1 MPRRKKKK
9 KLFYL
14 GMKNNGKHL
23 AEESNKKKIK
33 KEAETLQKKK
43 IEEIK
48 KQNKIEEKQKKN
60 EEKERIKRIE
70 NKNKE
75 IQKNKKKETKEEIKN
90 NKYTNSKN
98 NNEVFDFNEEVV
110 KERKQ
115 NTASNIKS
123 KTKKKTQKKKR
134 KISLIMKC
142 TTIIIILIGVIGF
155 AMTSNNFAVKEII
168 VEGKYIINNADTMTE
183 EAQNCLLKTLEEPPE
198 FVTIIL
204 ISSNDNL
211 ILNTIKSRCMTIKF
225 NNISKDLMI
234 KYMQENLPEAQFS
247 NTLLSYVNGSIGKAL
262 EIKDNI
268 TKYNEIESYLK
279 KVTSLDIVDF
289 LYYGKIIYDK
299 EDINNILNYMIVC
312 LYSNSKD
319 NAKYIYTIE
328 HVNKCSLRLKSNSNF
343 DMCID
348 NMLMGIWEEMNENSY
363 RS

>member
-1 MPRRKKKK
+1 M
-9 KLFYL
+9 
-14 GMKNNGKHL
+14 L
-23 AEESNKKKIK
+23 AEGIIGNTDVKEYLEKIVKSNNVLHSYLFLGTEGIGKKEIAKEFAKKILCDTK
-33 KEAETLQKKK
+33 DDDCTCKSCVCFDSNNHPDLYIIDKQDESVKVDEVRAL
-43 IEEIK
+43 IEK
-48 KQNKIEEKQKKN
+48 VIEKP
-60 EEKERIKRIE
+60 II
-70 NKNKE
+70 
-75 IQKNKKKETKEEIKN
+75 
-90 NKYTNSKN
+90 S
-98 NNEVFDFNEEVV
+98 
-110 KERKQ
+110 
-115 NTASNIKS
+115 
-123 KTKKKTQKKKR
+123 KR
-134 KISLIMKC
+134 K
-142 TTIIIILIGVIGF
+142 V
-155 AMTSNNFAVKEII
+155 
-168 VEGKYIINNADTMTE
+168 YIINNADTMTE

-225 NNISKDLMI
+225 NNISKELMI
-234 KYMQENLPEAQFS
+234 KYMQENLPEANFS
-247 NTLLSYVNGSIGKAL
+247 DTLLDYVNGSIGKAL

-299 EDINNILNYMIVC
+299 DDIDNILSYMVVC

-319 NAKYIYTIE
+319 NVKYIYCID
-328 HVNKCSLRLKSNSNF
+328 HINKCSVRLKSNSNF